1 METLLMQRGKFIT
14 FEGSEGCG
22 KSTQIARLV
31 DLLESRGIRVVRT
44 REPGGTVVGEKIR
57 HLLQHDPEAD
67 TMCDESE
74 LLLFAAS
81 RAQLVREVIEPALAE
96 GDWVVADRFCD
107 STTVYQ
113 GIGRG
118 LSRKAVEQ
126 VNGFAMGS
134 LRPDLTILLD
144 LDAAIGHA
152 RAVGPGG
159 ATGDRIE
166 AMPME
171 FFERIRSGYL
181 ALAAAEPGRIM
192 VIDAS
197 RDIASVAETIQL
209 AVEQRWSPI
218 SA

>member
-1 METLLMQRGKFIT
+1 MQRGKFIT

-31 DLLESRGIRVVRT
+31 DLLESRGLGVVRT
-44 REPGGTVVGEKIR
+44 REPGGTAVGEKIR
-57 HLLQHDPEAD
+57 HLLQHDPEAAA
-67 TMCDESE
+67 MCDETE

-81 RAQLVREVIEPALAE
+81 RAQLVREVIEPALAQ
-96 GDWVVADRFCD
+96 GNWVVADRFCD

-118 LSRKAVEQ
+118 LSRSAVEQ
-126 VNGFAMGS
+126 VNEFAMGP

-159 ATGDRIE
+159 AKGDRIE
-166 AMPME
+166 AMPIE
-171 FFERIRSGYL
+171 FFERVRSGYL
-181 ALAAAEPGRIM
+181 SLAEAEPERIM

-197 RDIASVAETIQL
+197 RDIAAVAEMIQL
-209 AVEQRWSPI
+209 AVEQRCSPK